1 MDSDLWPA
9 QLAHAG
15 AMSHTQAVSTT
26 GHLVEAHLCLCGTGL
41 PAVGR
46 MGSGEICRLS
56 SSLIHALHCC
66 NGTSLTGVYHSF
78 HHWTSLPRAPHSHQP
93 KVLIFT
99 RAHKICCCMD
109 PICLLHL
116 TVFSYGHVSPCA
128 HSSAPLPMRPHL
140 PPCPLHP
147 CVFRLAFSLM
157 FSSNLCTMHGLL
169 HIYPG
174 GSETHTHL

>member
-1 MDSDLWPA
+1 
-9 QLAHAG
+9 
-15 AMSHTQAVSTT
+15 MSHTQAVSTT
-26 GHLVEAHLCLCGTGL
+26 GHLVEAHLSLWDWVASSWENGLWEDLQTLFFTG
-41 PAVGR
+41 PC
-46 MGSGEICRLS
+46 S
-56 SSLIHALHCC
+56 ALLQC
-66 NGTSLTGVYHSF
+66 GTSLIRIYHSF

-109 PICLLHL
+109 PTCLLHL

-140 PPCPLHP
+140 SPCPLHP
-147 CVFRLAFSLM
+147 CVLRLAFSLM
-157 FSSNLCTMHGLL
+157 FSSNLCTMRGLL

-174 GSETHTHL
+174 GSETHTSLQLCCS